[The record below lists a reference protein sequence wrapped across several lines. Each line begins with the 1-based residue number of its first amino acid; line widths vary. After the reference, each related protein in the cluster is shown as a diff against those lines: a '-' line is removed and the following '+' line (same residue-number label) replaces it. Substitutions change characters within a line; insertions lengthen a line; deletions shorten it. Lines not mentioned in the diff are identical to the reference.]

1 MIQHVQDFKKS
12 VEWKEQKENEE
23 MQQFEVRLYN
33 QTIIQHSL
41 QEEMEAL
48 LEFLEELIKKHQGD
62 SSAQDAFSFAQ
73 LCQSD
78 QERVSE
84 LLIKVGIKYQ
94 VNWTSE

>member
-1 MIQHVQDFKKS
+1 MINNVTSFKKS
-12 VEWKEQKENEE
+12 VVWKEQKEKEE

-41 QEEMEAL
+41 QEEMDAL
-48 LEFLEELIKKHQGD
+48 LEFLEELIKRHQGD
-62 SSAQDAFSFAQ
+62 NKAQDKFIFQQ

-84 LLIKVGIKYQ
+84 LLSKVGIKYQ
-94 VNWTSE
+94 VN

>member
-1 MIQHVQDFKKS
+1 
-12 VEWKEQKENEE
+12 

-48 LEFLEELIKKHQGD
+48 LEFLEELIKRHQGD
-62 SSAQDAFSFAQ
+62 NSAQDAFSFGQ

-78 QERVSE
+78 
-84 LLIKVGIKYQ
+84 
-94 VNWTSE
+94 